1 MTLLLPVIYP
11 PFTPLYSRFAVS
23 GVFCCRYFAFQ
34 NKTNIFFIHLNFIKM
49 KIGTYVANA
58 QGNIDPQKVFRP
70 LQTILVDIHGEN
82 GQSIE
87 FKTLTA
93 KLNVTLINS
102 TTGSQDSIIPFVS
115 LTQLAEVATMHE
127 GSVLHSSFGASN
139 TLLIPV
145 LLNPTSNLQI
155 NNDKYLDIE
164 ISGLV
169 PGAIVDIYG
178 FESQSM
184 SDMVCRYS
192 KFSMPIGTSRQS
204 TQTGNNDFLCLPIVG
219 FDSIRITYASGVVAD
234 LSPRELQY
242 MMAKENDITLSSVDG
257 SFMIYSYANSYVI
270 DLAGVKSFEIVRDSN
285 STTPF
290 EFLLG
295 DLH

>member
-1 MTLLLPVIYP
+1 
-11 PFTPLYSRFAVS
+11 
-23 GVFCCRYFAFQ
+23 
-34 NKTNIFFIHLNFIKM
+34 M

-58 QGNIDPQKVFRP
+58 QGTIDPQKVFRP
-70 LQTILVDIHGEN
+70 LQTILIDLHGTALN
-82 GQSIE
+82 PLD
-87 FKTLTA
+87 FNNLAA

-127 GSVLHSSFGASN
+127 GSVLRTAVSDDGF
-139 TLLIPV
+139 TRLLIPV

-164 ISGLV
+164 ISGLSA
-169 PGAIVDIYG
+169 GQTVDIYG

-184 SDMVCRYS
+184 SDMICRYS

-242 MMAKENDITLSSVDG
+242 MMAKENDITLSSLDG
-257 SFMIYSYANSYVI
+257 ANMIYSYANSYVI
-270 DLAGVKSFEIVRDSN
+270 DLGGVKSFEIVRDSN
-285 STTPF
+285 SATPF